1 MKKLIKITSI
11 IFVLLMVFA
20 TVATA
25 ATPYTT
31 YTYSVYGEMLES
43 PDAYVPYKTIDSS
56 SLGLSVPLSD
66 LSDIEADT
74 KGNLYL
80 TDKGNNRIVVVD
92 EYYSVKYIIST
103 FVNEYGVDDSFSSPA
118 SAFVFEDKELYVCD
132 TFNKRLLVFSTED
145 GSYIKSIGE
154 PESELLGADFKYSP
168 TSCVKDKY
176 GRLYVVSQDTT
187 AGIIVMTADGDF
199 INYIGAPKVT
209 LTALDALIQLI
220 SPGAAKL
227 QTFVPTTYVSLDLD
241 KTTHEF
247 VYATI
252 IYGEDDYGNQIGQ
265 LASKKSDYSPV
276 KLLNAKGADIMDREG
291 FFAPAGEVTA
301 TTSATATSST
311 EIYAGPSVISDIAS
325 GPNGIWS
332 IVDSKRS
339 KIYTYDRSG
348 NLLYAFGDTGFQ
360 LGNIQYATA
369 LTYQGNKIV
378 VLDRKANLLTVY
390 RPTEYAQLLEKAIYY
405 QNKSEFETAVV
416 YWEEV
421 LTRNNNFDTAY
432 VAIGKSY
439 YRAGEYEKAIE
450 YYKSAYDTE
459 NYATAFKEV
468 RKQTMEKI
476 FLWVI
481 LGIVVLIFLVVKLF
495 KYAAKVNK
503 NAQHKTGKRTF
514 KEEFFY
520 GFHLMFHPFDG
531 FWDLKHEKRGS
542 IRASIT
548 FVVIAILAFYY
559 QAVGAGYY
567 TDPFGGMTHMYTQVL
582 SVLIPLLLWV
592 ISNWCFTTLFDG
604 EGSFKD
610 IFIATSYATY
620 PIPALIIVSTILTNV
635 LVGTET
641 QIATLLISI
650 GYIWMGLLLVIG
662 MQVTH
667 DYSTGKN
674 ILTVIATLV
683 GMVFIMFIAVLF
695 TTLISKM
702 VAFVSTIVSELSFR

>member
-11 IFVLLMVFA
+11 VFVLLMVFA

-31 YTYSVYGEMLES
+31 YTYSVYGDTLES
-43 PDAYVPYKTIDSS
+43 PDAYVPYKVIDSAAI
-56 SLGLSVPLSD
+56 GLETPFAD
-66 LSDIEADT
+66 MSDIEADT
-74 KGNLYL
+74 KGNLYII
-80 TDKGNNRIVVVD
+80 DKSNNRVVVID
-92 EYYSVKYIIST
+92 KYYRLKYIIST
-103 FVNEYGVDDSFSSPA
+103 FVNEYGVDDSFSSP
-118 SAFVFEDKELYVCD
+118 SSTFVFEDRELYVCD
-132 TFNKRLLVFSTED
+132 TFNKRLLVFNVED
-145 GSYIKSIGE
+145 GSYIKSIDE

-168 TSCVKDKY
+168 ISCVKDKY

-187 AGIIVMTADGDF
+187 SGIIVMTADGNF

-241 KTTHEF
+241 KTTNEF

-252 IYGEDDYGNQIGQ
+252 IYSESDHTNQLTQIT
-265 LASKKSDYSPV
+265 SKKSDYSPV
-276 KLLNAKGADIMDREG
+276 KLLNAKGADIMDRDG
-291 FFAPAGEVTA
+291 FFAPAGEV
-301 TTSATATSST
+301 SATFSSIT
-311 EIYAGPSVISDIAS
+311 KSEVYTGPSVVSDVAS

-348 NLLYAFGDTGFQ
+348 NLLYAFGDLGFQ
-360 LGNIQYATA
+360 LGNIQYAAA

-378 VLDRKANLLTVY
+378 VVDKKSNQFTIY

-405 QNKSEFETAVV
+405 QNKSEFEKAVG

-481 LGIVVLIFLVVKLF
+481 LGIVVLLFLVVKLF

-503 NAQHKTGKRTF
+503 NAQHKTGRKTF

-542 IRASIT
+542 VRASLT
-548 FVVIAILAFYY
+548 FIVIAILAFYY
-559 QAVGAGYY
+559 QTVGAGYY
-567 TDPFGGMTHMYTQVL
+567 VSPFGGMTHIYTQFFAV
-582 SVLIPLLLWV
+582 VIPLLLWV
-592 ISNWCFTTLFDG
+592 LSNWCFTTLFDG

-620 PIPALIIVSTILTNV
+620 PIPALVVISTILTNV
-635 LVGTET
+635 LVGSEV
-641 QIATLLISI
+641 QITTMLVSI

-702 VAFVSTIVSELSFR
+702 VGFVSTIVNELSYR